1 MPRDDHLPHHAGPS
15 GGAPPGA
22 PLESPATEAWRLAF
36 GGMPVEDGLRLREA
50 AQPRHFEAPDRGRYR
65 GLLSVAD
72 LDALLLTDGGR
83 FPRVTMADASQQGSA
98 GVAEDRFTREDGRV
112 IPDKLHACFDTGCTL
127 VVSQLHELH
136 PPLARFCRGLEKVFL
151 HAVQCNVYLTPPGA
165 QGFHAHYDTHDVL
178 VLQVQGSKQ
187 WRVWPGQPV
196 PHPSRRT
203 RWDRK
208 QATPD
213 VEPLRPLMQP
223 GDALYIPR
231 GVMHDAAT
239 QEAGEPSLHLTV
251 GFLEPTWAD
260 ALRLAVDAM
269 ELEDSALREHFPTWR
284 MGEPDTMEALGSAAY
299 ARLSKLATLPVLERL
314 SVELLDRLA
323 RDQLVHSARTLAA
336 QAPGPHDRLRLPE
349 MMHHHL
355 AANPDGSF
363 VLRWAG
369 DPVPVGEDELGWLE
383 ALGDGATAAE
393 LGGGPADDAALAF
406 VRKLHRLGLL
416 ERA

>member
-1 MPRDDHLPHHAGPS
+1 MPRDDYLPQHAEP
-15 GGAPPGA
+15 
-22 PLESPATEAWRLAF
+22 PATEAWRLAF
-36 GGMPVEDGLRLREA
+36 GGLSVEDGLRLREA
-50 AQPRHFEAPDRGRYR
+50 AQPRYLEAPDRGRYR
-65 GLLSVAD
+65 GLLSIAD
-72 LDALLLTDGGR
+72 LDALLLTDAGR

-98 GVAEDRFTREDGRV
+98 GVAEDRFTREDGRIV
-112 IPDKLHACFDTGCTL
+112 PDKLHACFDGGCTL

-151 HAVQCNVYLTPPGA
+151 HAVQANVYLTPPGA

-187 WRVWPGQPV
+187 WRVWPSQPV
-196 PHPSRRT
+196 QHPSRRL

-208 QATPD
+208 LGTPD
-213 VEPLRPLMQP
+213 VEPLRPLMRP

-251 GFLEPTWAD
+251 GFLEPTWAE
-260 ALRLAVDAM
+260 ALRLALEAM
-269 ELEDSALREHFPTWR
+269 ELEDPALREHFPTWR
-284 MGEPDTMEALGSAAY
+284 MGEPGTMEALASAAY

-323 RDQLVHSARTLAA
+323 RDQLAHTARTLIR
-336 QAPGPHDRLRLPE
+336 QQPGPHDRLRLPE

-363 VLRWAG
+363 VLRWSGA
-369 DPVPVGEDELGWLE
+369 PVPVSAVEMRWLE
-383 ALGDGATAAE
+383 DLAEGASAAE
-393 LGGGPADDAALAF
+393 MGAGHADDAALAF
-406 VRKLHRLGLL
+406 LRKLHGLGLL
-416 ERA
+416 EQA